1 MPGSITLDDMVWAL
15 ESLAAVTSMGGAPLI
30 VWMHSAKEAL
40 GPNQQVLKM
49 ILEPEEYVPPNT
61 NCRVKVLRSNGTLV
75 GYLGPP
81 RFGTSYPEPTPQMV
95 TTTADALVLELPPSQ
110 LGADQLTRLTMK
122 SPQWP
127 SYPYLGILPG
137 VESTSVIPGL
147 FYFRACNADAQANTD
162 IKDTTPLGAVFVWSV
177 LKDDLR
183 VYWPASKSS
192 IWSQPMFL

>member
-1 MPGSITLDDMVWAL
+1 MM
-15 ESLAAVTSMGGAPLI
+15 
-30 VWMHSAKEAL
+30 
-40 GPNQQVLKM
+40 
-49 ILEPEEYVPPNT
+49 
-61 NCRVKVLRSNGTLV
+61 
-75 GYLGPP
+75 
-81 RFGTSYPEPTPQMV
+81 

-183 VYWPASKSS
+183 VYWPASKSYLEPRIFTTNGTYYMGQAAKNQLWLLS
-192 IWSQPMFL
+192 DDWTDNRDSLEVVKLVLDRF